1 MDQFGHL
8 SLCRVAKLDA
18 AAHDHLTGGH
28 SSHGSADA
36 VAAAVAGDSAAVVES
51 AAGVSS
57 VPVRSPAIGD
67 TISSVFSV
75 FDRHSDVCV
84 VHRVVC
90 MYICMY
96 VLVHSTYLILQPN
109 VESGCGL

>member
-1 MDQFGHL
+1 MGDNGDGSFG
-8 SLCRVAKLDA
+8 D
-18 AAHDHLTGGH
+18 
-28 SSHGSADA
+28 
-36 VAAAVAGDSAAVVES
+36 AVVES

-90 MYICMY
+90 MYVCMY

-109 VESGCGL
+109 VESGCGLWMDR